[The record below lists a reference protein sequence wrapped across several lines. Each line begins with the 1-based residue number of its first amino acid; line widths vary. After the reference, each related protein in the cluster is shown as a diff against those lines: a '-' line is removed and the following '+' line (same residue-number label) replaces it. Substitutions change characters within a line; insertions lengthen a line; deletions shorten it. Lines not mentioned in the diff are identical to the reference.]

1 MIAFLMLWTALLLV
15 MPLVAWQRARAAAG
29 QALPPAI
36 PNRPTLLVRPC
47 AGTPPW
53 LAQALRSTADA
64 PLAGTLLIRFTVD
77 AATDPALPIAEA
89 AAVELRARGLD
100 ARVMVA
106 SHPGANRKAAQVL
119 ACVAAHPDAA
129 QVVVADA
136 DVDLA
141 SAPLDALCAH
151 LHASDVAAAWQ
162 PVVESLGDTA
172 GDRASAAL
180 LGASLHAFPLLGRLD
195 PGGLVGKLFAFDRAR
210 VDAAR
215 GLEAGLTVLGE
226 DMALA
231 AAVEAQGLR
240 VVQHPGA
247 ARSLAR
253 GRAMDDLVARYARW
267 LQVIRTQ
274 RGGRL
279 WAYPALFLGHAHIG
293 VAGLFVATF
302 EPAGGL
308 SVVAGALLAR
318 LLAAG
323 VARHLGGAQVRPSL
337 GDLVAADVLLFRAW
351 RAALRSREVVWAGRR
366 LQRGPGGAW
375 LSDADT

>member
-1 MIAFLMLWTALLLV
+1 MIALLALWTALLLV
-15 MPLVAWQRARAAAG
+15 MPLVALQRARAAG
-29 QALPPAI
+29 RPPALPAP

-53 LAQALRSTADA
+53 LSEALRSTGDA
-64 PLAGTLLIRFTVD
+64 AFVESVQIRFTVD
-77 AATDPALPIAEA
+77 AATDPALPVAEA
-89 AAVELRARGLD
+89 AAAVLRARGLD
-100 ARVMVA
+100 ARAMVA
-106 SHPGANRKAAQVL
+106 SHPGTNRKAAQVL

-141 SAPLDALCAH
+141 SASFGLLCGPLSV
-151 LHASDVAAAWQ
+151 SDVAAAWQ
-162 PVVESLGDTA
+162 AVVETRGETP

-210 VDAAR
+210 VDAAG
-215 GLEAGLTVLGE
+215 GLEAGLSVLGE

-231 AAVEAQGLR
+231 AALEARGFR
-240 VVQHPGA
+240 IVQHAGA
-247 ARSLAR
+247 ARSFAR

-279 WAYPALFLGHAHIG
+279 WTYPALFLGHALIG
-293 VAGLFVATF
+293 VAGLFMAVF
-302 EPAGGL
+302 QPAAGL
-308 SVVAGALLAR
+308 AVIAGALIAR
-318 LLAAG
+318 LLAAA
-323 VARHLGGAQVRPSL
+323 VAVRLGGGRVRASL
-337 GDLVAADVLLFRAW
+337 PDLIAADVLLFRAW
-351 RAALRSREVVWAGRR
+351 RAAVRSREVVWAGRR

-375 LSDADT
+375 FSDADT